1 VNTPSGA
8 SLTGRQLLA
17 EVRAVVGDDQ
27 EARWITAAA
36 LDAPPAALAVDDS
49 AVPEV
54 AASVARCLAARR
66 AAGEPLQYVLGRW
79 GFRRLDLLLD
89 DRVLIPRPETEH
101 VVGIALECLA
111 ELVGR
116 GAGADGA
123 ERPVAADLG
132 TGSGAIAL
140 SLALEGPPDL
150 EVWATDRSPEAL
162 AVARANLALV
172 EQAHPAV
179 TGRVQLVEGDWFA
192 ALPTELAGHLQ
203 LIVANPPYVAEG
215 EWTGLDPVV
224 REHEPPG
231 ALVAGPSGL
240 EDVAAIVTGAP
251 SWLAPGGAVV
261 IELAPAQAADAV
273 RLAAERGLA
282 GAAVLP
288 DLAGRPRALVGR
300 RPSS

>member
-1 VNTPSGA
+1 MSPVPGA
-8 SLTGRQLLA
+8 SPTGRQLLA

-27 EARWITAAA
+27 EARWITAAV
-36 LDAPPAALAVDDS
+36 LDAAPAALAVDDA
-49 AVPEV
+49 AVPEA
-54 AASVARCLAARR
+54 AASVARRLAVRR

-79 GFRRLDLLLD
+79 GFRRLDVLLD
-89 DRVLIPRPETEH
+89 DRVLIPRPETEQ
-101 VVGIALECLA
+101 VVGIALERLA

-116 GAGADGA
+116 GAGVDGA
-123 ERPVAADLG
+123 EPPIAADLG

-140 SLALEGPPDL
+140 SLALEGPPGL
-150 EVWATDRSPEAL
+150 EVWATDRSSEAL

-172 EQAHPAV
+172 EHEHTAV
-179 TGRVQLVEGDWFA
+179 AGRVHLVEGDWFA
-192 ALPTELAGHLQ
+192 ALPPELAGRLQ

-215 EWTGLDPVV
+215 EWAGLDAVV

-240 EDVAAIVTGAP
+240 EDIAAIVAGAP

-282 GAAVLP
+282 DTTVLP
-288 DLAGRPRALVGR
+288 DLAGRPRALVAR
-300 RPSS
+300 RPPS